1 MGTVANE
8 SLKVPPFGR
17 RLMRPT
23 ELVESELE
31 EDMRRQR
38 ALQLRALGL
47 EPPGR
52 RSILKFA
59 EYHGLDVQQ
68 VQLRP
73 FGETGPT
80 LDPTS
85 SDLRRESQ

>member
-23 ELVESELE
+23 EVESELE
-31 EDMRRQR
+31 EEMRRQR

-73 FGETGPT
+73 FGETGLLTNP
-80 LDPTS
+80 